1 MSTNDLF
8 LIRENR
14 PNLTSTI
21 RTSCGDL
28 LLSQK
33 NNLYRRKLIDFS
45 FRVIC
50 ILSVMIAIS
59 VLAVLLVSVAS
70 EGWQWLS
77 WKFITSFPSRHVELS
92 GIKSGIYGSIMVIVV
107 TMITAIPIGVGSAI
121 YIQELMKESKLRS
134 FIKANIS
141 NLAGIPSI
149 IYGILG
155 LAIFVRILGLERS
168 VLAGALALSLVILP
182 IIIIATSEALSAIPN
197 SIRNAAI
204 ALGATKW
211 QMVRDHILPNAWAE
225 ILTGVILATSRA
237 FGETAP
243 LLIVGAL
250 SYAAFIPE
258 GIFDYFT
265 TLPIQIFNW
274 TGRPQ
279 SEFHELAAAGIM
291 VLLGILLVTNS
302 FAILLRNKFRRK
314 MT

>member
-1 MSTNDLF
+1 MSTSDLV

-14 PNLTSTI
+14 SQFTGPISTACDDI
-21 RTSCGDL
+21 F
-28 LLSQK
+28 LSEK
-33 NNLYRRKLIDFS
+33 NNLYRRKLIDLCFKK
-45 FRVIC
+45 IC
-50 ILSVMIAIS
+50 LLSI
-59 VLAVLLVSVAS
+59 VLAIAVLGILLASVVF
-70 EGWQWLS
+70 EGWHRLNWNFL
-77 WKFITSFPSRHVELS
+77 TEFPSRHVDKS
-92 GIKSGIYGSIMVIVV
+92 GIKSGIYGSIMVIFV
-107 TMITAIPIGVGSAI
+107 TMLTAIPIGVGSAI
-121 YIQELMKESKLRS
+121 YIRELMKESKLKS
-134 FIKANIS
+134 FVKANIA

-155 LAIFVRILGLERS
+155 LAIFVRILGFERS
-168 VLAGALALSLVILP
+168 ILSGALALSLVILP

-197 SIRNAAI
+197 SIRSAAI

-250 SYAAFIPE
+250 SYAAFVPE

-279 SEFHELAAAGIM
+279 TEFHELAAAGII
-291 VLLGILLVTNS
+291 VLLVILLLTNS
-302 FAILLRNKFRRK
+302 FAIFLRNKFKRK
-314 MT
+314 LI